1 VNLPR
6 QSDRDNDRPD
16 DGELLRELRAALRE
30 PPVPEEILRAARGVF
45 AWRTVDAD
53 LELLTLVSDG
63 VSDGMLPGD
72 ALVRGDGS
80 AAPRVMVFRGDRV
93 RVEIEIDAIGVV
105 GQVVPAQSCQVM
117 MISAGGARSATQ
129 ADEVG
134 CFAFPPPEPGPFRLE
149 CAFGTDRFA
158 TEWVTR

>member
-30 PPVPEEILRAARGVF
+30 PPVPEEILRAARGAF

-53 LELLTLVSDG
+53 LELLSLVTEG
-63 VSDGMLPGD
+63 LPD
-72 ALVRGDGS
+72 DASPEEALVRGGGS
-80 AAPRVMVFRGDRV
+80 AAPRVMVFHGERV
-93 RVEIEIDAIGVV
+93 RVEIEIDDVGVI
-105 GQVVPAQSCQVM
+105 GQVVPAQSGQVT

-129 ADEVG
+129 TDEVG
-134 CFAFPPPEPGPFRLE
+134 CFSFPPPDPGPFRLM